1 MQELTW
7 DSRQAV
13 KKTGRE
19 GQQRRL
25 RDESGPLG
33 TPFGVLRSLG
43 THVAQELP
51 GLAKVLDDAG
61 IGFRGGSGHLGVA
74 PFGEFE
80 YVART
85 GSQAA
90 QKLLALGFLFVALPT
105 GHDVLLFTRA
115 EAGAIKER
123 IGLEEGKWNIGSAT
137 LEPESDANSNK
148 YSG

>member
-1 MQELTW
+1 
-7 DSRQAV
+7 
-13 KKTGRE
+13 
-19 GQQRRL
+19 
-25 RDESGPLG
+25 
-33 TPFGVLRSLG
+33 
-43 THVAQELP
+43 
-51 GLAKVLDDAG
+51 
-61 IGFRGGSGHLGVA
+61 VA

-90 QKLLALGFLFVALPT
+90 QKLLALAFLFVGPT
-105 GHDVLLFTRA
+105 LCHDVLLFTRA